1 VAAAQIT
8 PAATVELVLPDAP
21 KGSGDGRESIRLG
34 LKLFAKNLDIF
45 DASEHKVRSSRK
57 TNDTLF
63 KP

>member
-8 PAATVELVLPDAP
+8 PAATVELVLPDARG
-21 KGSGDGRESIRLG
+21 KGSGDGRENIRLG

-57 TNDTLF
+57 TNDTF
-63 KP
+63 F